1 MLDENNII
9 IGSIIKK
16 KKKIGHFIQIF
27 FFNDIINDN

>member
-16 KKKIGHFIQIF
+16 KKNWPFYTIF
-27 FFNDIINDN
+27 FFNDN